1 MTSAANADGLS
12 GMSHDSALTTAIQ
25 ERLVL
30 PVVCA
35 VGLVLAI
42 SANWLF
48 PGFGFVVCV
57 LTASIA
63 LMLSTS
69 RSMEL
74 LIFAFLFQNVT
85 IAIIGGVIGTFD
97 GAGVAKATNFLL
109 CLSLWGLCL

>member
-1 MTSAANADGLS
+1 MTSAANADGLHGVS
-12 GMSHDSALTTAIQ
+12 SDGALTAAIQ

-30 PVVCA
+30 PIVCA
-35 VGLVLAI
+35 VGVVLSI
-42 SANWLF
+42 GANWLF

-69 RSMEL
+69 RSIEL

-85 IAIIGGVIGTFD
+85 IAIMGGVIGTFD
-97 GAGVAKATNFLL
+97 GAGVAKATNFL
-109 CLSLWGLCL
+109 